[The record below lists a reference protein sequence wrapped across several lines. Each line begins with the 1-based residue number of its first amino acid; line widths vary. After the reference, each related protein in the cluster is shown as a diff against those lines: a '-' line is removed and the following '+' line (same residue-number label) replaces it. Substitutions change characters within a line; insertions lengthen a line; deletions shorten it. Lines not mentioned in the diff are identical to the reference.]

1 MAVPP
6 VTINSPKP
14 NIDNVNFD
22 DPKQAAQFQ
31 RQTAAYN
38 LMIQTMTQTNTEES
52 NTKSNM
58 AKTRHEAMMAIINNL
73 K

>member
-1 MAVPP
+1 MP
-6 VTINSPKP
+6 VSMDSPRPDINK
-14 NIDNVNFD
+14 VNFD

-31 RQTAAYN
+31 RETAAYN
-38 LMIQTMTQTNTEES
+38 LMIQTMTQANTEES